1 MSGSHMVGTKL
12 VEPITPSGPHSGL
25 SCRNSKFKNQNS
37 CINYQNN
44 MWATDVVNDEPGLL
58 PGEVEVELEGHRQ
71 GDVVDA
77 ANLFFFKKNVY
88 LFYVPN

>member
-1 MSGSHMVGTKL
+1 
-12 VEPITPSGPHSGL
+12 
-25 SCRNSKFKNQNS
+25 
-37 CINYQNN
+37 

-77 ANLFFFKKNVY
+77 TNLFFLKKMFIYFMCQIDVF
-88 LFYVPN
+88 LLRRPKCPR